1 MTAQALNTRK
11 TVASEPK
18 ALDRVLDYNA
28 KVRLMVIEVLREE
41 SGRELQSAARFNGE
55 DFDWETH
62 NVQFRTDYAETSI
75 KELLAYASELYGLN
89 DMNAVRERRK
99 AHKAQRAKR
108 LNAQG

>member
-62 NVQFRTDYAETSI
+62 N
-75 KELLAYASELYGLN
+75 ASFALT
-89 DMNAVRERRK
+89 MRK
-99 AHKAQRAKR
+99 LPSRSYSLTQANCTA
-108 LNAQG
+108 